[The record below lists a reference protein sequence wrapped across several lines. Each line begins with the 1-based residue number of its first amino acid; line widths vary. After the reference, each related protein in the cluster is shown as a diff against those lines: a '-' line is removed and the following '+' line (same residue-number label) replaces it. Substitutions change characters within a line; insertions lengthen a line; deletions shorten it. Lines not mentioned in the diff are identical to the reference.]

1 MPQLRVFDFKRITTK
16 EREEARKLFGGKAGK
31 KLLDEMKNTFT
42 PGEELERNIKARLIF
57 YLREN
62 EVYLYDIYRKG
73 TGMSEEEKKR
83 IKEAILAAKS
93 LEEVEILQQQ
103 LQMGKF
109 F

>member
-1 MPQLRVFDFKRITTK
+1 
-16 EREEARKLFGGKAGK
+16 
-31 KLLDEMKNTFT
+31 MKNTFT
-42 PGEELERNIKARLIF
+42 PGEELERNIKARLIL

-62 EVYLYDIYRKG
+62 WNHDVYRKG

-103 LQMGKF
+103 LQMGNFQSFYYFLIF
-109 F
+109 FVL